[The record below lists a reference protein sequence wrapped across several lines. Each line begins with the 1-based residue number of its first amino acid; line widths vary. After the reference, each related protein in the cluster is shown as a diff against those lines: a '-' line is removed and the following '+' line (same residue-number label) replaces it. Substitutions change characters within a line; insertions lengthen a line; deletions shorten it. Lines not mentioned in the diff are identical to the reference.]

1 MTGEIGSQPAM
12 SVRMASMRGRLLPN
26 GRADFIR
33 QLCLFASAYILYRLV
48 GGLVAGHS
56 APAFRHA
63 NDIIGL
69 ERRLGIFVEPKIQA
83 WAAGSHLMLVI
94 ATYIYLNAQ
103 TTLIVGALL
112 YLYIAHNRNYYF
124 VRNML
129 VVAMVIGLFGYGLYP
144 TAPPRLLPEW
154 GFVDFN
160 SSVLNV
166 KSSNPALNS
175 FINQYAAVPSMHVAF
190 AAMLSWSLARHVRL
204 RAARAFWLAYPLL
217 ITFVTIITGNH
228 FFFDIVAGLG
238 TAGLAAAVAHRLAAI
253 RPHAWALQPPRSSV
267 AAT

>member
-1 MTGEIGSQPAM
+1 M
-12 SVRMASMRGRLLPN
+12 SVRIASMRGRLLPN

-33 QLCLFASAYILYRLV
+33 QFCLYASVYVLYRLV
-48 GGLVAGHS
+48 AGLVAVQP

-63 NDIIGL
+63 NEIISL
-69 ERRLGIFVEPKIQA
+69 ERRLGLFVEPKIQA
-83 WAAGSHLMLVI
+83 WAAGSHALLVI
-94 ATYIYLNAQ
+94 ATYVYLNAQ

-129 VVAMVIGLFGYGLYP
+129 IVAMAIGLFCYGLYP

-154 GFVDFN
+154 GFIDTDGSILGVN
-160 SSVLNV
+160 AN
-166 KSSNPALNS
+166 NPAVAQ
-175 FINQYAAVPSMHVAF
+175 FINPYAAVPSMHVAF
-190 AAMLSWSLARHVRL
+190 AVMLSWSLARHVRM

-228 FFFDIVAGLG
+228 FLFDVVTGLG
-238 TAGLAAAVAHRLAAI
+238 TAGVAAVVAHRLAAI
-253 RPHAWALQPPRSSV
+253 RPHAWALQPARSS
-267 AAT
+267 AAVT

>member
-1 MTGEIGSQPAM
+1 
-12 SVRMASMRGRLLPN
+12 MRGRLLPN

-33 QLCLFASAYILYRLV
+33 QFCLFVCAYLLYRLV
-48 GGLVAGHS
+48 EGLVAGHS

-63 NDIIGL
+63 NEIISL
-69 ERRLGIFVEPKIQA
+69 ERRLGLFVEPKIQA
-83 WAAGSHLMLVI
+83 WAAGSHLMLVV

-129 VVAMVIGLFGYGLYP
+129 IVAMVIGLFCYGLYP

-154 GFVDFN
+154 GFIDTDSYTLGVN
-160 SSVLNV
+160 SNS
-166 KSSNPALNS
+166 PAVNQFL
-175 FINQYAAVPSMHVAF
+175 NQYAAVPSMHVAF
-190 AAMLSWSLARHVRL
+190 AVMLSWSLARQVRT
-204 RAARAFWLAYPLL
+204 RAARRFWLAYPLL

-228 FFFDIVAGLG
+228 FLFDVVAGLA
-238 TAGLAAAVAHRLAAI
+238 TAAVAAIVAHRLAAI
-253 RPHAWALQPPRSSV
+253 RPHAWALQPARSSV